1 MGGTN
6 GDSENDTLID
16 APRDHRE
23 PLGDDDVTPAES
35 PGTDVRRFTGDLRE
49 LCQGFDRLSPLIDQ
63 AQRDD
68 RPFLLKQFAALAGD
82 IERTARE
89 LREAMNA
96 QLELELA
103 MRRPTPKDPTP

>member
-6 GDSENDTLID
+6 GDSKSDTLID
-16 APRDHRE
+16 HPRDERE

-35 PGTDVRRFTGDLRE
+35 PSADVRRFTGDLRE
-49 LCQGFDRLSPLIDQ
+49 LCQGFDRLSPLIDE

-68 RPFLLKQFAALAGD
+68 RPFLLRQFADLAGE

-96 QLELELA
+96 QLEIELA
-103 MRRPTPKDPTP
+103 MCRPRKERP